1 MGTHPPTRRIL
12 LVTASGIVI
21 AGLAACSS
29 SGSPSAS
36 PSVSTSPVP
45 SPSAPASPT
54 GGNSAAVSQITGN
67 WEGFFSG
74 STSAAKKITLLQ
86 NGQAFS
92 SVINGQADS
101 AMSKS
106 TTAKV
111 LSVTVNST
119 GTQASVKYTILF
131 GGTPALSNQ
140 TGAATDEDGT
150 WKVGDATFCAL
161 LALENNGKAPS
172 VCSSAG

>member
-1 MGTHPPTRRIL
+1 MGTHRPARQIL
-12 LVTASGIVI
+12 LVTAAGISI

-29 SGSPSAS
+29 SSNSPPA
-36 PSVSTSPVP
+36 TP
-45 SPSAPASPT
+45 SPTASATTSAPA
-54 GGNSAAVSQITGN
+54 
-67 WEGFFSG
+67 
-74 STSAAKKITLLQ
+74 AAKKITLLQ

-92 SVINGQADS
+92 SVIDGQAGS

-111 LSVTVNST
+111 LSVTPNST

-140 TGAATDEDGT
+140 TGTAINESGT
-150 WKVGDATFCAL
+150 WKVGDATFCQL

>member
-1 MGTHPPTRRIL
+1 MGTRHQARRIL
-12 LVTASGIVI
+12 LVTASGIAL

-29 SGSPSAS
+29 SSPPVSAS
-36 PSVSTSPVP
+36 PSVSTSP
-45 SPSAPASPT
+45 SAPASPA
-54 GGNSAAVSQITGN
+54 GGGSSAATSQITTN

-92 SVINGQADS
+92 SVINGQAGS

-119 GTQASVKYTILF
+119 GTQASVKYTILI

-140 TGAATDEDGT
+140 TGAAIDEDGT

>member
-1 MGTHPPTRRIL
+1 MGTHRPARQIL
-12 LVTASGIVI
+12 LVTAAGISI

-29 SGSPSAS
+29 SSNPPPA
-36 PSVSTSPVP
+36 TP
-45 SPSAPASPT
+45 SPTAPATTSAPASST
-54 GGNSAAVSQITGN
+54 GGSAAAVSEITAN

-74 STSAAKKITLLQ
+74 STAAAKKITLLQ

-92 SVINGQADS
+92 SVIDGQAGS

-111 LSVTVNST
+111 LSVTPNST

-140 TGAATDEDGT
+140 TGTAINESGT
-150 WKVGDATFCAL
+150 WKVGDATFCQL